1 MEKFSEYQKIS
12 IHPLLQ
18 WKSGLVDESKIYFA
32 MNPNPIHCAYL
43 LFIMYNV
50 AFIMQLITV
59 PYFIKSMGISDI
71 ENGYVQTTFGAFRM
85 LGAPLFGR
93 IVQQFGIRFGL
104 HLCYAATL
112 ISGVLLYLSYDIT
125 SLLFSRIPC
134 MCMHGQQAH
143 QVLISQL
150 TNPGQERTNAF
161 CRMGLAFGLAF
172 VLVPAISMI
181 FVSVTFVS
189 GPILLSSAIAAVPL
203 LICDFC
209 IDPSA
214 YENSNSSMSAEVVR
228 PSTVSTITCV
238 LSRPGVL
245 NVIFKKITPFVPM
258 ILISSVLETVAFVLF
273 FLFCRLWMI
282 VIIMPFI
289 AIGLSLVDAAA
300 DSLLTTLVSEDEQ
313 CLILGVVTSFN
324 SLVRTVAPTVSSYI
338 LNKHGFSTLGLIG
351 VLSTAC
357 GQAAVFLLPL
367 DEKLL
372 IGKHKSS

>member
-1 MEKFSEYQKIS
+1 
-12 IHPLLQ
+12 
-18 WKSGLVDESKIYFA
+18 

-43 LFIMYNV
+43 LFIIYNV

-134 MCMHGQQAH
+134 ICMHGQQAH
-143 QVLISQL
+143 QALISQL

-161 CRMGLAFGLAF
+161 CRMGLALGLAF
-172 VLVPAISMI
+172 VLVPAISMV
-181 FVSVTFVS
+181 FVSVTLVS

-203 LICDFC
+203 LIFDFC

-214 YENSNSSMSAEVVR
+214 YESSNSSMSAEVVR

-258 ILISSVLETVAFVLF
+258 ILISSVLEVIRYALHRHEKYWPFQLHLIERFQSTQKIGQMIHLTSGSAF
-273 FLFCRLWMI
+273 
-282 VIIMPFI
+282 
-289 AIGLSLVDAAA
+289 S
-300 DSLLTTLVSEDEQ
+300 
-313 CLILGVVTSFN
+313 
-324 SLVRTVAPTVSSYI
+324 
-338 LNKHGFSTLGLIG
+338 
-351 VLSTAC
+351 
-357 GQAAVFLLPL
+357 
-367 DEKLL
+367 
-372 IGKHKSS
+372 